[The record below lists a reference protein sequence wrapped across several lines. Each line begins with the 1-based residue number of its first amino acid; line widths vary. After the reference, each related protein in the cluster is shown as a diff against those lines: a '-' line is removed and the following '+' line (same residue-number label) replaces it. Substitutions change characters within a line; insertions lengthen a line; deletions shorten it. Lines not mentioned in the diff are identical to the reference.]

1 MMVENNKKSPK
12 RSKRV
17 RKRDRQL
24 RFLSEREIN
33 LIDSALNDVAPF
45 GEVKLIVEKGRLR
58 FIASTTS
65 YDALKWDQVEIEQED
80 NS

>member
-1 MMVENNKKSPK
+1 MMVENSKKTPR
-12 RSKRV
+12 RSKQV
-17 RKRDRQL
+17 LKRDRQL

-33 LIDSALNDVAPF
+33 LIDSALSSVGSF
-45 GEVKLIVEKGRLR
+45 GEVKLMVEKGRLR